1 MKTDIAGEDFF
12 LKKVHDSEKEGQFF
26 IPEFYGDHN
35 GVD

>member
-1 MKTDIAGEDFF
+1 MKTDIAGEDF
-12 LKKVHDSEKEGQFF
+12 VHDSEKEGQFF